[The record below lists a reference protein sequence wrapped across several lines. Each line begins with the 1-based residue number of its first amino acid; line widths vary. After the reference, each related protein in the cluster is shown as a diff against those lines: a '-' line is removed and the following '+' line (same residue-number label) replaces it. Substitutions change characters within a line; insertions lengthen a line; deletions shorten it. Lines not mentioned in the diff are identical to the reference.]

1 MHICEHCGK
10 NTLPTIKDLRE
21 LQISKGL
28 NNNKLATL
36 TQLDKGL
43 VSRTMREITA
53 PNVNYYFKL
62 KKAIEEY

>member
-1 MHICEHCGK
+1 MNNCEYCGK
-10 NTLPTIKDLRE
+10 NPLPTIKDLRT

-43 VSRTMREITA
+43 VSRTMRGLNA

>member
-10 NTLPTIKDLRE
+10 NTLPTIKDLRT

-36 TQLDKGL
+36 TKLDKGL
-43 VSRTMREITA
+43 VSRTMRGLNA

>member
-1 MHICEHCGK
+1 MNNCEYCGK
-10 NTLPTIKDLRE
+10 NTLPTIKDLRA

-28 NNNKLATL
+28 NNNKLANL

-43 VSRTMREITA
+43 VSRTMRGITA